1 MKKLRWRLIL
11 KITLDTL
18 HPCNDKRKLNAV
30 SYEVLLK
37 EEPQYETPIHN
48 QPAACKVDDLLPDS
62 GYTELQR
69 TNEDEIKWDYQKL
82 IHRGEGHL
90 VSSDWRK
97 ELYDD
102 IKSTVNIP
110 TWVQQGRLAS
120 DRHHWKN
127 RFILYAYFYVTSM
140 LKSINRTDMDISCEL
155 VESC

>member
-1 MKKLRWRLIL
+1 MDDTISQYSQKFEIKQEKSARKKFS
-11 KITLDTL
+11 KIEKSDKEESPIYEEVEMASNTHDNAGHAAL
-18 HPCNDKRKLNAV
+18 NDKRKLNAV
-30 SYEVLLK
+30 SYQVLLK

-69 TNEDEIKWDYQKL
+69 TNEDEIKSDYQKL

-90 VSSDWRK
+90 VSSDRRK

-110 TWVQQGRLAS
+110 TWVQQGR
-120 DRHHWKN
+120 
-127 RFILYAYFYVTSM
+127 
-140 LKSINRTDMDISCEL
+140 
-155 VESC
+155 